1 MSLKCFYDSLLVSIL
16 KGWALNKPQVTVNEY
31 LSHGMWKK
39 MRKEVK
45 EWTEFYNTVRVT
57 NTVFIQ
63 SNVSRRKLN
72 NLTRIL
78 SNSIFKTNIF
88 ERMKTKTYILMILEK
103 NTFTYFYIL
112 IW

>member
-1 MSLKCFYDSLLVSIL
+1 
-16 KGWALNKPQVTVNEY
+16 
-31 LSHGMWKK
+31 

-45 EWTEFYNTVRVT
+45 EWTEFYNTVRVK

-78 SNSIFKTNIF
+78 SNSIFKTDIF
-88 ERMKTKTYILMILEK
+88 KRLETKTWMLIILLKIPIAS
-103 NTFTYFYIL
+103 FYIL
-112 IW
+112 IG